1 MFKAFKSDSGVRK
14 ESDTFGELDVPSD
27 RYYGAQT
34 VRSTMNFR
42 IGGEKEQ
49 MPVSSNLLLER
60 VTPIQIR
67 YHKLIQ
73 YLLNS
78 VIVEKEIGKNMMYN

>member
-1 MFKAFKSDSGVRK
+1 MFKASKCDVGVRK

-49 MPVSSNLLLER
+49 MPVCAVFILS
-60 VTPIQIR
+60 
-67 YHKLIQ
+67 YLI
-73 YLLNS
+73 LNIKNIF
-78 VIVEKEIGKNMMYN
+78 IVLQSQMFE

>member
-1 MFKAFKSDSGVRK
+1 MFQASKSNVGVRK
-14 ESDTFGELDVPSD
+14 ESDTFGELEVPGD

-49 MPVSSNLLLER
+49 MPVSVHFGLTHINYHGKECKIQFMLCEFLKFSN
-60 VTPIQIR
+60 
-67 YHKLIQ
+67 
-73 YLLNS
+73 
-78 VIVEKEIGKNMMYN
+78 KN

>member
-1 MFKAFKSDSGVRK
+1 MFKASKCDVGIRK

-49 MPVSSNLLLER
+49 MPVCAWIIFICIFNSN
-60 VTPIQIR
+60 
-67 YHKLIQ
+67 
-73 YLLNS
+73 
-78 VIVEKEIGKNMMYN
+78 

>member
-1 MFKAFKSDSGVRK
+1 MFKASKGGVGVRK
-14 ESDTFGELDVPSD
+14 ESDTFGELEVPSD

-49 MPVSSNLLLER
+49 MPVCEDFVLS
-60 VTPIQIR
+60 
-67 YHKLIQ
+67 YLI
-73 YLLNS
+73 LN
-78 VIVEKEIGKNMMYN
+78 IKYM

>member
-1 MFKAFKSDSGVRK
+1 MLKASNCDVGVRK

-49 MPVSSNLLLER
+49 MPVCN
-60 VTPIQIR
+60 
-67 YHKLIQ
+67 
-73 YLLNS
+73 
-78 VIVEKEIGKNMMYN
+78 

>member
-1 MFKAFKSDSGVRK
+1 MFKASKSDVGVRK

-49 MPVSSNLLLER
+49 MPVCAVFVLSYLILNIFYILMILHSW
-60 VTPIQIR
+60 
-67 YHKLIQ
+67 KL
-73 YLLNS
+73 
-78 VIVEKEIGKNMMYN
+78 K

>member
-1 MFKAFKSDSGVRK
+1 MALNCTNRVKASKCDVGVRK

-49 MPVSSNLLLER
+49 MPVSVVQS
-60 VTPIQIR
+60 
-67 YHKLIQ
+67 
-73 YLLNS
+73 
-78 VIVEKEIGKNMMYN
+78 YNY

>member
-1 MFKAFKSDSGVRK
+1 MFKASKTDVGVRK
-14 ESDTFGELDVPSD
+14 ESDTFGELEVPGD

-49 MPVSSNLLLER
+49 MPVSFVSIVSGVFKCFLATNFSF
-60 VTPIQIR
+60 QII
-67 YHKLIQ
+67 YFIYINYIKYIFYISL
-73 YLLNS
+73 
-78 VIVEKEIGKNMMYN
+78 

>member
-1 MFKAFKSDSGVRK
+1 VFQASICDVGVRK
-14 ESDTFGELDVPSD
+14 ESDTFGELEVPSD

-49 MPVSSNLLLER
+49 MPVS
-60 VTPIQIR
+60 VHQ
-67 YHKLIQ
+67 
-73 YLLNS
+73 LNYS
-78 VIVEKEIGKNMMYN
+78 IVNNQVKDLKNSIHV

>member
-1 MFKAFKSDSGVRK
+1 MFKASKTDVGVRK
-14 ESDTFGELDVPSD
+14 ESDTFGELEVPGD

-49 MPVSSNLLLER
+49 MPVRIFFHS
-60 VTPIQIR
+60 I
-67 YHKLIQ
+67 
-73 YLLNS
+73 
-78 VIVEKEIGKNMMYN
+78 

>member
-1 MFKAFKSDSGVRK
+1 MFKASKCDVGVRK

-49 MPVSSNLLLER
+49 MPVCAVFVHS
-60 VTPIQIR
+60 
-67 YHKLIQ
+67 YLI
-73 YLLNS
+73 LNIKNILIILNS
-78 VIVEKEIGKNMMYN
+78 